1 VLAVGNKKNI
11 MIDKVLKNLIYFFY
25 PKNISFEK
33 EREKYFA
40 SEEYFRLNQTIKSFQ
55 SDSKEFY
62 SKNILKEFENDY
74 TLKNFQDFT
83 LFEYGDKCLTF
94 NFSIIEDR
102 QLYTVS
108 LLISVIAPY
117 YAIKCQKNIIELFF
131 SESRID
137 ELEQSNLE
145 SRKLKEILFE
155 IEAIVEKKMLY
166 SKFPKEL
173 YNFVIED
180 VSFQEADFGYF
191 KMFNA
196 FFNNLIMIENEE

>member
-1 VLAVGNKKNI
+1 MIVNKKYI
-11 MIDKVLKNLIYFFY
+11 MIDEVLKNLIYIFY

-33 EREKYFA
+33 EREKYFE
-40 SEEYFRLNQTIKSFQ
+40 SQEYVRLNQILKTFQ
-55 SDSKEFY
+55 SDSKELC
-62 SKNILKEFENDY
+62 SKNILKEFEKDY

-94 NFSIIEDR
+94 NFSIIENR

-137 ELEQSNLE
+137 ELQEANLE
-145 SRKLKEILFE
+145 PRKLKEIISK
-155 IEAIVEKKMLY
+155 IESIVEKKLLY
-166 SKFPKEL
+166 CKFPKQFFD
-173 YNFVIED
+173 FVIED
-180 VSFQEADFGYF
+180 ISFQEMDFGYF

-196 FFNNLIMIENEE
+196 FFNNHNINEDNY

>member
-1 VLAVGNKKNI
+1 VNKKYI
-11 MIDKVLKNLIYFFY
+11 MIDKVLKNLIYIFY

-33 EREKYFA
+33 EREKYF
-40 SEEYFRLNQTIKSFQ
+40 ETQEYLRLDKTLKTFQ
-55 SDSKEFY
+55 LNSKELC
-62 SKNILKEFENDY
+62 SKNILKEFEKDY

-131 SESRID
+131 SKSRID
-137 ELEQSNLE
+137 ELQEANLE
-145 SRKLKEILFE
+145 RRKLKEIISE
-155 IEAIVEKKMLY
+155 IESVVESKLFY

-173 YNFVIED
+173 FNFVIED

-191 KMFNA
+191 TMFNA
-196 FFNNLIMIENEE
+196 FFNNLIMTENEQ